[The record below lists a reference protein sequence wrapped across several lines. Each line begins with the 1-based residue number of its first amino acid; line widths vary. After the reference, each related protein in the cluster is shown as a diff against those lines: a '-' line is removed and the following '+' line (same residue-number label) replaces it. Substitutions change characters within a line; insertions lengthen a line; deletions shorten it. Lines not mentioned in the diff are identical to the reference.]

1 MESDIVDEHQNNDK
15 DWEIVYTTI
24 FLIGVF
30 VFFWLLVAVFN
41 DDIKAIDVQEV
52 VED

>member
-1 MESDIVDEHQNNDK
+1 MESDIVTDQKTEDK

-41 DDIKAIDVQEV
+41 DEPKIEEV
-52 VED
+52 ES